1 MDTLPDVAAS
11 HSLRRE
17 ARLTGVF
24 YLALGISGMLGFLWM
39 RPALFRADDAAA
51 TLANVLARDGL
62 ARAGVV
68 VEMATV
74 VTQSLVALW
83 FFRLFRS
90 VDAFAAAAIAAFGFM
105 NAVAVLVSVTCLAT
119 SLQAAR
125 GPMPAAHGDVQLL
138 YLLSENCWRIG
149 NLFFGLWLV
158 PMGWCVLRSGWMPRA
173 LGWVLVVGGV
183 GYVLSALGSVVAP
196 SAGLVVGLLV
206 IPATIGEFWMIGYL
220 LTKGVRVRHT

>member
-1 MDTLPDVAAS
+1 MKTLPDVSAS
-11 HSLRRE
+11 HALRLE

-24 YLALGISGMLGFLWM
+24 YLALGISGMLGFLWI

-51 TLANVLARDGL
+51 TLATVLARDGL

-74 VTQSLVALW
+74 VTQALVALW
-83 FFRLFRS
+83 FFRLFRA

-105 NAVAVLVSVTCLAT
+105 NAVAVLVSAMCLAT

-125 GPMPAAHGDVQLL
+125 EGMAAAHGHVQLL
-138 YLLSENCWRIG
+138 YLLSENCWRVG

-158 PMGWCVLRSGWMPRA
+158 PMGWCILRSGWMPRA

-183 GYVLSALGSVVAP
+183 GYVVSALGSVVAP
-196 SAGLVVGLLV
+196 SAGLVIGLLV

-220 LTKGVRVRHT
+220 LTKGVRVRQP